1 MSARQARVRAVD
13 PPPARPAGAGA
24 AAGYG
29 EGAASGSP
37 QGGGYNHCVGLG
49 YHCES
54 TYQIRRVTGVTRA
67 HFFDWLDLD
76 FESVVEAVAEDFRH
90 VLRPGL
96 VEPFDEG
103 RCALDR
109 GSDIRFYHEFH
120 PAAGAGTPLT
130 QADIDAQ
137 LPRVR
142 AKFAALAGR
151 WRALAGSVARVLYV
165 HHDAWDELTAA
176 DLRRLRA
183 VIAAQHPGHRFDL
196 LWLRRTTPP
205 DADATGPGITWG
217 TVAAAPGRWEGDD
230 AAWDAA
236 LTPVLTRPHAPSP
249 HRHSQHS
256 PH

>member
-1 MSARQARVRAVD
+1 MTGARLLAGGTDRATGD
-13 PPPARPAGAGA
+13 GQGASSV
-24 AAGYG
+24 YD
-29 EGAASGSP
+29 
-37 QGGGYNHCVGLG
+37 HCVGLG

-54 TYQIRRVTGVTRA
+54 TYQIRRITGVTRA

-76 FESVVEAVAEDFRH
+76 FESVVEAVADGFRH

-120 PAAGAGTPLT
+120 PAAGAGTPVT
-130 QADIDAQ
+130 QRDIDEQ
-137 LPRVR
+137 LPRVQ

-151 WRALAGSVARVLYV
+151 WRELAGSGARVLYV

-183 VIAAQHPGHRFDL
+183 VIAAEHPGHRFAL
-196 LWLRRTTPP
+196 HWLRRTAPP
-205 DADATGPGITWG
+205 DADRLGPGITWG
-217 TVAAAPGRWEGDD
+217 TVAAAPGRWQGDD
-230 AAWDAA
+230 DAWDAA
-236 LTPVLTRPHAPSP
+236 LAPVLTTAPPPPRTPH
-249 HRHSQHS
+249 
-256 PH
+256 

>member
-1 MSARQARVRAVD
+1 MSARQARVRAVGL
-13 PPPARPAGAGA
+13 PPTRPDGAGA
-24 AAGYG
+24 VAGYG
-29 EGAASGSP
+29 PGVTAGP
-37 QGGGYNHCVGLG
+37 TQGGGYDHCVGLG

-151 WRALAGSVARVLYV
+151 WRALAGSAARVLYV

-196 LWLRRTTPP
+196 HWLRRTPPP
-205 DADATGPGITWG
+205 DADATGPGISWG

-249 HRHSQHS
+249 RRHSRHS
-256 PH
+256 RH

>member
-1 MSARQARVRAVD
+1 MSARQARVRAVN

-29 EGAASGSP
+29 QGAAAGSP
-37 QGGGYNHCVGLG
+37 QGGGYDHCVGLG

-151 WRALAGSVARVLYV
+151 WRTLAGSAARVLYV

-196 LWLRRTTPP
+196 LWLRRTAPP

-249 HRHSQHS
+249 RRHSQH
-256 PH
+256 